1 MDKEAITLNANHRIN
16 GRINFGNGFE
26 VDEHLLV
33 NGTIDG
39 VIVEE
44 LCRFTVRKNSNQL
57 IAGLTTVS
65 GNVLLRGPL
74 TVGSGLN
81 GVNVEGFYRSVVKV
95 DESANLK
102 GIKKFKTLIIEGPV
116 LAKGSI
122 AGLNFDDLFNR
133 YMSLTRDQI
142 INSRLVFVNDLNIN
156 RKL

>member
-1 MDKEAITLNANHRIN
+1 
-16 GRINFGNGFE
+16 
-26 VDEHLLV
+26 
-33 NGTIDG
+33 

-65 GNVLLRGPL
+65 ENVLLRGPL

-102 GIKKFKTLIIEGPV
+102 GIKKFKIYFRNSSGEVYNRWTKYRSLI
-116 LAKGSI
+116 
-122 AGLNFDDLFNR
+122 
-133 YMSLTRDQI
+133 Q
-142 INSRLVFVNDLNIN
+142 
-156 RKL
+156 